1 MNKNNFLH
9 KFKKVIWILTPFILL
24 SVIIILLMK
33 HCEIEEE
40 CFDCDEMQE
49 KIDNIE
55 QKIKDNALE
64 VEEAEENLDVV
75 TSEKEYCDRRH
86 IELRKEYG
94 VEQ

>member
-40 CFDCDEMQE
+40 CFDCDVLQE
-49 KIDNIE
+49 TIDNIE
-55 QKIKDNALE
+55 QKIKDKDC
-64 VEEAEENLDVV
+64 LD
-75 TSEKEYCDRRH
+75 CDWGN
-86 IELRKEYG
+86 INDNE
-94 VEQ
+94 